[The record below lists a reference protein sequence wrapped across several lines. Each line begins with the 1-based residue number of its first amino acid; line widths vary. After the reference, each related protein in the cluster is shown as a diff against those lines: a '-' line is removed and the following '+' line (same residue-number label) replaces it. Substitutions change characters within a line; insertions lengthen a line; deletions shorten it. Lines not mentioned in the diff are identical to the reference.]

1 MILEHQDLQKH
12 GSGTENHSMI
22 NTLVMVDIPGYSLSP
37 ETRAHLERYKPGG
50 VILFKKNIQTRDQVR
65 ALTDDLKRILEPD
78 VLIAIDQEGGGV
90 WRTTDLPCAPAA
102 MNVGAADDL
111 GNAQSVGAMIGRG
124 LRSMGIN
131 WNFAPVMDVNNNPLN
146 PVIADRSF
154 GENPKRVAEL
164 ALAYAEGLMS
174 EGIAPCAKHFPGH
187 GDTFLDSHQA
197 LPTVTRNL
205 EGLEEYELVPF
216 RAAAA
221 AHLPAIMTAHI
232 VYPAIDPELPATLSK
247 KILTGLLRERGG
259 FQGVIVTDSMG
270 MDAID
275 KNYGRGQAAV
285 MSVLAGADMLEGLGG
300 INAQVQTFEALEKA
314 EHDGTISSSR
324 IAESL
329 TRLRDLS
336 SRFPAVARDYPV
348 DLEAADRAF
357 AVNAWGRGIV
367 AHRNPTI
374 PKPGARITLIAAEGI
389 PGENVAEAGLDG
401 MELAFQLAKIY
412 AVEPILYDLKEPNK
426 SLGAVREARANNET
440 ILFAATSRLRLSP
453 AVRDLAQAAK
463 PDLTLAL
470 WNPYAVLDVDA
481 PAIITFGYRNE
492 GIEALLHVLRGE
504 TKATGTLP
512 IKL

>member
-1 MILEHQDLQKH
+1 
-12 GSGTENHSMI
+12 MI
-22 NTLVMVDIPGYSLSP
+22 NTLVMVDIPGYSISS

-65 ALTDDLKRILEPD
+65 ALTDELKSILGPD

-102 MNVGAADDL
+102 MNVGATNDL
-111 GNAQSVGAMIGRG
+111 ENARNVGAMIGRG

-154 GENPKRVAEL
+154 GEDPKRVAEL
-164 ALAYAEGLMS
+164 ALAYADGLMS

-205 EGLEEYELVPF
+205 EGLDSCELVPF
-216 RAAAA
+216 RAAA

-232 VYPAIDPELPATLSK
+232 VYRAIDPYLPATLSK
-247 KILTGLLRERGG
+247 NILTGLLRERGG

-285 MSVLAGADMLEGLGG
+285 MSVLAGADMLEGLGS
-300 INAQVQTFEALEKA
+300 INAQVQTFEALVKA
-314 EHDGTISSSR
+314 EQDGTISGSR

-336 SRFPAVARDYPV
+336 SRFPAVAREYSS
-348 DLEAADRAF
+348 DLENADRAF
-357 AVNAWGRGIV
+357 AVKAWGKGIV

-401 MELAFQLAKIY
+401 MELAFQLAKVY

-426 SLGAVREARANNET
+426 SFEAVREARAGGAT
-440 ILFAATSRLRLSP
+440 IVFAATSRHRLSP

-481 PAIITFGYRNE
+481 PAIITFGYRSE

-504 TKATGTLP
+504 AKATGTLP
-512 IKL
+512 ITL